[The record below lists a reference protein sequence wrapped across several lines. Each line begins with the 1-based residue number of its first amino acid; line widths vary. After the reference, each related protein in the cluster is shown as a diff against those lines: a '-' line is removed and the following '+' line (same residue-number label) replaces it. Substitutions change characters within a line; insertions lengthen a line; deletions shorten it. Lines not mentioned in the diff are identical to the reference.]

1 MTKFCLQKRRVLWY
15 QEVFRITV
23 FLNAIATFFEIVVVI
38 INMYTYDV
46 SGIM

>member
-1 MTKFCLQKRRVLWY
+1 MTKFCHQKRRVLWY
-15 QEVFRITV
+15 QEVSRITV
-23 FLNAIATFFEIVVVI
+23 FLNAIATFFEMVIMI